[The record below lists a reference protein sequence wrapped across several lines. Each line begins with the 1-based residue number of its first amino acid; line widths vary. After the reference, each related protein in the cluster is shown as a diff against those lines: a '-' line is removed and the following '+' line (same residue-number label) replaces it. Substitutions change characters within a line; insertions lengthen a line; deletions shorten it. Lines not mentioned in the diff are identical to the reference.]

1 MTKRLFNS
9 ERQGLQLSIAG
20 AISMAA
26 LGIGF
31 FFFTDS
37 EAVLLDGVFSL
48 VGIAVAMIT
57 LRVSTLVAL
66 PDDEH
71 FHFGYAAYE
80 PMLNLAKGLLIVLIG
95 VFAAISAVG
104 TILDGGREIRGGLI
118 VVYALIACTGCLA
131 IAFIQRRI
139 ARTTGSP
146 LAKVDAANWII
157 DGAISG
163 AVAVA
168 FLVVVL
174 LEGGKFDH
182 LLPYADPV
190 VVILLMIVALPMPIA
205 IIRTNWRQLLGR
217 APNRELQQEVHREID
232 GALEGI
238 EGVTAKLRMLETG
251 RSFYLQVYLVLDDD
265 AEIGTIEELDALR
278 EKILQ
283 AIWDESPDVGVDI
296 VFTRD
301 KRWARMSGGKKD
313 LELG

>member
-1 MTKRLFNS
+1 MTNSVSDS
-9 ERQGLQLSIAG
+9 ERRGLQLSVAG
-20 AISMAA
+20 ALGMAA

-31 FFFTDS
+31 FFFADS

-48 VGIAVAMIT
+48 VGFAVALIT
-57 LRVSTLVAL
+57 LRVSTLVKQ
-66 PDDEH
+66 PDDER

-80 PMLNLAKGLLIVLIG
+80 PMLNLAKGLLIAFIG
-95 VFAAISAVG
+95 VFAALSALG

-118 VVYALIACTGCLA
+118 VVYALIACAGCLG

-139 ARTTGSP
+139 ARRTGSP

-174 LEGGKFDH
+174 LEGGSLDH

-190 VVILLMIVALPMPIA
+190 VVILLMVVAMPMPIA

-217 APNRELQQEVHREID
+217 APNRELQAEAHRLVD
-232 GALEGI
+232 GALEGV

-278 EKILQ
+278 EEIFQ
-283 AIWDESPDVGVDI
+283 AVWDGSPDVGVDI
-296 VFTRD
+296 IFTRD
-301 KRWARMSGGKKD
+301 PRWVRMSVGKK
-313 LELG
+313 LS